1 MAYNKNKSKFEKKDY
16 KQDLNEKFI
25 SMTEQYIEQLESAG
39 KWEKPWYVCTDFPK
53 NPWTGTQYRGINIIS
68 LMTAGFDNPNFL
80 TYLNVQEMEK
90 TRQEAHTII
99 TEASDKFKAGE
110 LSAMDYAR
118 DRAKAEKLFVKLE
131 AAGMVDRDKPIHVQ
145 KGAISTPIFKAV
157 DMEIDV
163 QKTKRDENGN
173 PITEDGMV
181 VMEDGK
187 AKIKVMA
194 FSANV
199 FNASQVAN
207 LKQVYEKTYDFEP
220 HAEAE
225 IHIKAMMEKTDLK
238 IEHNAGGRAYYSV
251 KEHKVVMPEKER
263 FEPGAYYDTL
273 FHEIGHS
280 TGPALGRKFGG
291 KFGDKEYAFEELVAE
306 LSSAFM
312 SSEIGI
318 PHNSSTHENHVAYLK
333 SWLGALK
340 EDKNFLFK
348 AASQAQKS
356 VDFQNFCRNEYKLEN
371 GLIKEQE
378 QTQGKEQTSSPSI
391 ADKKMPVLKKQKQLS
406 MSM

>member
-1 MAYNKNKSKFEKKDY
+1 MAYNKNKKQFEKKDY

-25 SMTEQYIEQLESAG
+25 SMTEDYINQLESAG
-39 KWEKPWYVCTDFPK
+39 KWVKPWYVCTDFPK
-53 NPWTGTQYRGINIIS
+53 NPWTGTQYRGINVVS

-99 TEASDKFKAGE
+99 NEASDKFKAGE

-118 DRAKAEKLFVKLE
+118 DRAKAEKLFTRLE
-131 AAGMVDRDKPIHVQ
+131 SAGMVDRDKAIHVQ
-145 KGAISTPIFKAV
+145 KGASATPVFKAV

-163 QKTKRDENGN
+163 QKTKRDEQGN
-173 PITEDGMV
+173 PIVEDGTV

-187 AKIKVMA
+187 AKIRVMA

-199 FNASQVAN
+199 FNGSQIAN
-207 LKQVYEKTYDFEP
+207 IKQTYEKTYDFEP

-225 IHIKAMMEKTDLK
+225 IHVKAMMEKTDLK
-238 IEHNAGGRAYYSV
+238 IEHNEGGRAYYSV
-251 KEHKVVMPEKER
+251 NQHKVVMPHKER

-348 AASQAQKS
+348 AASHAQKS

-371 GLIKEQE
+371 GLIKAQEQE
-378 QTQGKEQTSSPSI
+378 KGKEQTSSPSI
-391 ADKKMPVLKKQKQLS
+391 ADKKMPVLKKKKELSLS
-406 MSM
+406 M

>member
-1 MAYNKNKSKFEKKDY
+1 
-16 KQDLNEKFI
+16 
-25 SMTEQYIEQLESAG
+25 
-39 KWEKPWYVCTDFPK
+39 
-53 NPWTGTQYRGINIIS
+53 S

-280 TGPALGRKFGG
+280 TGP
-291 KFGDKEYAFEELVAE
+291 
-306 LSSAFM
+306 
-312 SSEIGI
+312 
-318 PHNSSTHENHVAYLK
+318 
-333 SWLGALK
+333 
-340 EDKNFLFK
+340 
-348 AASQAQKS
+348 
-356 VDFQNFCRNEYKLEN
+356 
-371 GLIKEQE
+371 
-378 QTQGKEQTSSPSI
+378 
-391 ADKKMPVLKKQKQLS
+391 
-406 MSM
+406 